1 MRSVFFNS
9 ANHMVFCLWRCRC
22 QRGHQKFAYLIR
34 TKTQYLLRTLHEPH
48 FFIWTS
54 FWRRLRNNEV
64 KWLKL
69 MYRGEHSDK
78 LVAVAIDFA

>member
-1 MRSVFFNS
+1 MTVERSKRRCLLGRFYKYIKEMRSVFFNS

-54 FWRRLRNNEV
+54 F
-64 KWLKL
+64 
-69 MYRGEHSDK
+69 
-78 LVAVAIDFA
+78 